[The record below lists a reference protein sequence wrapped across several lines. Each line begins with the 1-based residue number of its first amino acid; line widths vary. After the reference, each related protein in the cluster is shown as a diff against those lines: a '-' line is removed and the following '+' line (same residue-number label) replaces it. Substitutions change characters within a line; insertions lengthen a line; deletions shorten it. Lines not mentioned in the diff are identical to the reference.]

1 MKKSI
6 SIKSLS
12 LRVSLNFF
20 WGLSFILIIFL
31 VILYIF
37 QVTAITEAMY
47 LIKNHSRQLE
57 SLSQE
62 KEILE
67 IKFSQLNSLENL
79 RSLVANLNLEKVEK
93 IDYIEIPAA
102 SVVRK

>member
-12 LRVSLNFF
+12 LKVSLNFF

-57 SLSQE
+57 ILSQE

-79 RSLVANLNLEKVEK
+79 RFLV
-93 IDYIEIPAA
+93 EIGRAH
-102 SVVRK
+102 V